1 MSDKEEGWD
10 LATCDPKLKEVLV
23 KFDYNGDG
31 FVSKDEVAKGADLYV
46 KEEKKNKK
54 QKKQMYVLLVGYFF
68 LVVTIAGLV
77 YGVVKAN
84 KDSQVVAVSG
94 MSSAPLLSMD
104 SQPVSINTN
113 EIDPPLGVISFLPFH
128 ALSKIKDIVISVS
141 TGDDDDNQA
150 IMRRVAG
157 IDVVANASFLIT
169 TTMGD
174 TLVWDSRSNN
184 TPIDQLNVT
193 LHDGTEHEGSVL
205 CTTCSAINAVW
216 DDKDIIDSLDAYTN
230 FFFDDIEETIDGDE
244 VESDGKGGRQ
254 LGKDVRSGGP
264 FGTNA
269 RGTLTV
275 HQQRM
280 MGIVLPFGS
289 SHSNELPYSDGHSKK
304 SACGGL

>member
-141 TGDDDDNQA
+141 TGDADDYQA

-157 IDVVANASFLIT
+157 IDVVANTSFSIT

-230 FFFDDIEETIDGDE
+230 FFFDDIDGDE
-244 VESDGKGGRQ
+244 VESDGKGGRKLQ
-254 LGKDVRSGGP
+254 HSQKNPCTSGKAYD
-264 FGTNA
+264 A
-269 RGTLTV
+269 TL
-275 HQQRM
+275 
-280 MGIVLPFGS
+280 
-289 SHSNELPYSDGHSKK
+289 SK
-304 SACGGL
+304 AF

>member
-23 KFDYNGDG
+23 QFDYDGNG

-46 KEEKKNKK
+46 KTEKKNKK
-54 QKKQMYVLLVGYFF
+54 QKKQMYVLLVGYLF